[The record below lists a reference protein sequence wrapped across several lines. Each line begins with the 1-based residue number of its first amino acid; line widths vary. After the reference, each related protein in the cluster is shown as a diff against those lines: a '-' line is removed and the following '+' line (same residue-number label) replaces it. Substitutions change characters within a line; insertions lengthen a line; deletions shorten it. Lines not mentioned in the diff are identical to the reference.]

1 MSIFDSVVRQDRYSA
16 AIKKSGQHQIMSTD
30 KDNDVI
36 PLFPEKDEDSA
47 VTGWD
52 PYIFSIL
59 TDNQRSY
66 IEDRRRVPRPLTAV
80 RRRALLLSGQ
90 PGKKKGKR

>member
-1 MSIFDSVVRQDRYSA
+1 MSIFGSIFRQARYSA
-16 AIKKSGQHQIMSTD
+16 AIVNRPHQIMSTD

-36 PLFPEKDEDSA
+36 PLFPDKDDDSA

-59 TDNQRSY
+59 TDSQRSY
-66 IEDRRRVPRPLTAV
+66 MEDRRRVPRPLTAA

-90 PGKKKGKR
+90 RRDKKNKP